1 MWISILYSQDCIW
14 FDLYILCSD
23 TAYGHKG
30 CVNPSFC
37 CTFLKLWKNGC
48 LDIVDLNEMMF
59 WVVHYHVLT
68 CPKACSIQV
77 YSPPLSS
84 SPPFPVVSS
93 FIRYILLTA
102 MEKRLLHIHQT
113 TVKQG
118 GLRKRRSSRFIRAI
132 VLHWFHKHIGP
143 VSCVFLLFS
152 YHSLI
157 VIKSLNFWAKLTRKN
172 LPVLSFLNRMYPF
185 APFWTLCHA
194 NNKKTNI
201 H

>member
-1 MWISILYSQDCIW
+1 MGALTLLPWMRW
-14 FDLYILCSD
+14 CSESS
-23 TAYGHKG
+23 TIMSWHARK
-30 CVNPSFC
+30 
-37 CTFLKLWKNGC
+37 
-48 LDIVDLNEMMF
+48 
-59 WVVHYHVLT
+59 HVLSRCIRLH
-68 CPKACSIQV
+68 CPPALRSLL
-77 YSPPLSS
+77 PHLSS
-84 SPPFPVVSS
+84 AIFCWQPWK
-93 FIRYILLTA
+93 
-102 MEKRLLHIHQT
+102 KRLLHIHQT

-132 VLHWFHKHIGP
+132 GLHWFHKHIGP

-152 YHSLI
+152 YHSSI
-157 VIKSLNFWAKLTRKN
+157 VIKSLTFWAKFTRKN